1 MSKSVPTSIKIE
13 NWPALD
19 LQLWQTAT
27 KKGDFLEPDGKAAH
41 WSDATLLQVQKGYS
55 KWLFHLIAEG
65 TLPAQEMQAPIDRV
79 SENQLRS
86 YLERL
91 KAQGLASQTI
101 ASRIVDL
108 SEAIRVM
115 QPKANITILRELSAT
130 LQQRATPSR
139 KKHARI
145 KPPKEIWQACLEYM
159 EQSMQDH
166 PVPNIN
172 QASRFRDA
180 LSLGLLAQRPLRRR
194 NISGLVLGEHLTFD
208 GGIWHCHIPGNETK
222 DGSPISFTL
231 PEDERFRAAYTHYL
245 LVSRQRLLRAP
256 RLANDKLQDIIG
268 PLWVSMRGQGMTSHA
283 FYYGITRIS
292 DELLGAPLNPH
303 LLRDCA
309 ASALS
314 SDAPEYILAASRIL
328 GHSDLATTLGH
339 YEQSSM
345 LAAGA
350 NLASTMEELQQQ
362 ALAGAS
368 PLADTLNLPFRDI
381 EEVLA

>member
-1 MSKSVPTSIKIE
+1 MSKSAPTSIKIE
-13 NWPALD
+13 NWPAFD

-27 KKGDFLEPDGKAAH
+27 KRGDFLEADGKAAH
-41 WSDATLLQVQKGYS
+41 WSDATLFQVQKGYG
-55 KWLFHLIAEG
+55 KWLFHLTAEG
-65 TLPAQEMQAPIDRV
+65 TLSSQELQPPIDRV

-115 QPKANITILRELSAT
+115 QPKADITILRELSGT

-145 KPPKEIWQACLEYM
+145 KPPKEIWQACLGYM
-159 EQSMQDH
+159 EQSIQDN
-166 PVPNIN
+166 PAPNIN

-194 NISGLVLGEHLTFD
+194 NIYGLVLGEHLTFD
-208 GGIWHCHIPGNETK
+208 DGIWYCDIPGNETK

-231 PEDERFRAAYTHYL
+231 PEDERFCTAFMHYL
-245 LVSRQRLLRAP
+245 LVSRQRLLQAP
-256 RLANDKLQDIIG
+256 GLTNDKLQNIIG
-268 PLWVSMRGQGMTSHA
+268 PLWVSTRGRAMTSHA

-292 DELLGAPLNPH
+292 DELLGTPLNPH

-362 ALAGAS
+362 ALAGVA
-368 PLADTLNLPFRDI
+368 PLTDDLNLPFLAID
-381 EEVLA
+381 EVLA

>member
-27 KKGDFLEPDGKAAH
+27 KKGDFLEADGKAAH

-55 KWLFHLIAEG
+55 KWLFHLTAEG
-65 TLPAQEMQAPIDRV
+65 ALPAQELQAPIDRV
-79 SENQLRS
+79 NENQLRS

-101 ASRIVDL
+101 ASRMVDL

-115 QPKANITILRELSAT
+115 QPKADITILRELSAT
-130 LQQRATPSR
+130 LQQRAIPSR
-139 KKHARI
+139 RKHAHI
-145 KPPKEIWQACLEYM
+145 KPPKEIWQACRGYM
-159 EQSMQDH
+159 EQSIQDN
-166 PVPNIN
+166 PAPNIN

-180 LSLGLLAQRPLRRR
+180 LSLGLLAQRPLRRQ
-194 NISGLVLGEHLTFD
+194 NISGLALGEHLTFD
-208 GGIWHCHIPGNETK
+208 DGIWYCHIPGNETK

-231 PEDERFRAAYTHYL
+231 PEDERFSAVFTHYL
-245 LVSRQRLLRAP
+245 LVSRKRLLQAP
-256 RLANDKLQDIIG
+256 GLTNDKLQNIIG
-268 PLWVSMRGQGMTSHA
+268 PLWVSTRGRAMTSHA

-292 DELLGAPLNPH
+292 DELLGTPLNPH

-314 SDAPEYILAASRIL
+314 SDAPEYILASRIL
-328 GHSDLATTLGH
+328 GHSSLATTLGH

-350 NLASTMEELQQQ
+350 NLASTMEELQEQ
-362 ALAGAS
+362 ALAGVA
-368 PLADTLNLPFRDI
+368 PLTDDLNLPFLDI
-381 EEVLA
+381 DEVLA

>member
-1 MSKSVPTSIKIE
+1 MSKSALTSIKIE

-27 KKGDFLEPDGKAAH
+27 KKGDFLEAEGKAAH

-55 KWLFHLIAEG
+55 KWLFHLTAEG
-65 TLPAQEMQAPIDRV
+65 ALHSQELQAPIDRV

-166 PVPNIN
+166 PAPNIN

-180 LSLGLLAQRPLRRR
+180 LSLGFLAQRPLRRR
-194 NISGLVLGEHLTFD
+194 NISGLVLGDHLTFD
-208 GGIWHCHIPGNETK
+208 DGIWHCHIPGNETK

-231 PEDERFRAAYTHYL
+231 PEDERFSAAYTHYL

-268 PLWVSMRGQGMTSHA
+268 PLWVSTRGRGMTSHA
-283 FYYGITRIS
+283 FYYGVTRIS

-350 NLASTMEELQQQ
+350 NLASTIEELQQQ

>member
-91 KAQGLASQTI
+91 KAQGQASQTI

-159 EQSMQDH
+159 EQSMKDH
-166 PVPNIN
+166 PAPNIN

-180 LSLGLLAQRPLRRR
+180 LSLGFLAQRPLRRR
-194 NISGLVLGEHLTFD
+194 NISGLVLGDHLTFD
-208 GGIWHCHIPGNETK
+208 DGIWHCHIPGNETK

-231 PEDERFRAAYTHYL
+231 PEDERFSAAYTHYL

-268 PLWVSMRGQGMTSHA
+268 PLWVSTRGRGITSHA

-368 PLADTLNLPFRDI
+368 PLADTLNLPFLDI

>member
-1 MSKSVPTSIKIE
+1 MSKTSPTSIKLE
-13 NWPALD
+13 GWPALD
-19 LQLWQTAT
+19 RELWQTAIRQS
-27 KKGDFLEPDGKAAH
+27 DFLEADGKAAH
-41 WSDATLLQVQKGYS
+41 WSDATRLQVQKGYG
-55 KWLFHLIAEG
+55 KWIFHLLAEG
-65 TLPAQEMQAPIDRV
+65 ALPAQD
-79 SENQLRS
+79 QLRPIERVDEDQLRL
-86 YLERL
+86 YLDRL

-101 ASRIVDL
+101 ASRIIDL
-108 SEAIRVM
+108 TEAIRVM
-115 QPKANITILRELSAT
+115 QPEADITILRQLSST
-130 LQQRATPSR
+130 MQQRAKPSR

-145 KPPKEIWQACLEYM
+145 KPPQEIWQACLAYM
-159 EQSMQDH
+159 EQSMTDE
-166 PVPNIN
+166 PAPNIN

-194 NISGLVLGEHLTFD
+194 NISGLALGEHLTLD
-208 GGIWHCHIPGNETK
+208 NGIWHCHIPGNETK

-231 PEDERFRAAYTHYL
+231 PEDKRFCTSFTHYL
-245 LVSRQRLLRAP
+245 TVSRQRLLRGSA
-256 RLANDKLQDIIG
+256 LTTDHLKDVFG
-268 PLWVSMRGQGMTSHA
+268 PLWISTRGKAMTSHA

-328 GHSDLATTLGH
+328 GHRDLTTTLGH

-350 NLASTMEELQQQ
+350 NLAATMEELQQQ
-362 ALAGAS
+362 ALAATAPQNEGIAL
-368 PLADTLNLPFRDI
+368 PFLNL
-381 EEVLA
+381 EEVLT